1 VSITTQPILIM
12 TVEGFGKARVGIPE
26 YEKLK
31 IMIDQVNNL
40 IACSEGNEFESYLIS
55 HLSPVY
61 YELNRQLS
69 NLHTTL
75 EKEKKGV

>member
-1 VSITTQPILIM
+1 M
-12 TVEGFGKARVGIPE
+12 TFDDFGKARVGIPE

-40 IACSEGNEFESYLIS
+40 IACSEDNQQKNYLIS
-55 HLSPVY
+55 HLSPLY

-69 NLHTTL
+69 NLHTSL
-75 EKEKKGV
+75 EKENEVV